1 MNWALPLCLLLA
13 LPALHAEQYCFGFL
27 NAAPNR
33 ADLPKDQLDQ
43 IQSAH
48 LAHMTKMALQG
59 HLLAAGPIPTPGGP
73 RGIVI
78 YRCQSIDQAVAWTSQ
93 DPAVVNKRLLIDM
106 HLWNAPAGLGEP
118 LSTALKSDP
127 AAKYTMVQLP
137 LIILRK
143 TPKAAAGIPESALKS
158 HFDFYTRLNAQGKVR
173 IAGPFIDSPSI
184 VGVFVLSAMTLDEAK
199 TLMAADPLVA
209 AGYATLEPHM
219 WFVTGESIPKPPTA
233 AP

>member
-1 MNWALPLCLLLA
+1 MRWALPICLLLSLSP
-13 LPALHAEQYCFGFL
+13 LPADTYCFGFL
-27 NAAPNR
+27 NAFPGR

-43 IQSAH
+43 IQSGH

-59 HLLAAGPIPTPGGP
+59 HLLAAGPIATPGGP

-93 DPAVVNKRLLIDM
+93 DPAVVNKRLVIDM

-143 TPKAAAGIPESALKS
+143 TPKAAAAIPESDLES
-158 HFDFYTRLNAQGKVR
+158 HFDFYTRLNAQSKVR
-173 IAGPFIDSPSI
+173 IAGPFIDSPAI

-199 TLMAADPLVA
+199 TLMAAEPLVA
-209 AGYATLEPHM
+209 AGYATLDPHM
-219 WFVTGESIPKPPTA
+219 WFVATEAIPTPSPA
-233 AP
+233 AR

>member
-43 IQSAH
+43 IQSGH

-59 HLLAAGPIPTPGGP
+59 HLLAAGPIATPGGP
-73 RGIVI
+73 RGIVV
-78 YRCQSIDQAVAWTSQ
+78 YRCQSIQQAVAWTAL
-93 DPAVVNKRLLIDM
+93 DPAVSNKRLLIDM
-106 HLWNAPAGLGEP
+106 HLWSAPGGLGEP

-127 AAKYTMVQLP
+127 GAKYTMVQLP
-137 LIILRK
+137 LMVLRK
-143 TPKAAAGIPESALKS
+143 TPEAVAGIPESALKF
-158 HFDFYTRLNAQGKVR
+158 HFDFNTRLHAQGKIR
-173 IAGPFIDSPSI
+173 IAGPFIDSPAI
-184 VGVFVLSAMTLDEAK
+184 VGIFVLVAMTLDEAK
-199 TLMAADPLVA
+199 ILMATEPLVA
-209 AGYATLEPHM
+209 EGYATLEPHM
-219 WFVTGESIPKPPTA
+219 WFVADESIPKPPTA